1 MKAAP
6 TVKPQRAKP
15 PIGTPRKGQVVRAL
29 ARAEANMQRGS
40 AVVNKA
46 QGVSKRNVSRAASVA
61 GNLQLS
67 KPGSAEA
74 RKAKAAYDRLNG
86 KINKGEKT
94 RAAAASAGRRL
105 RALERAMTRGYGPL
119 IARAKVR
126 AGANKSLLESAPG
139 DRIKGR
145 RQEGTIA
152 RSRGRKARS
161 AAAKKPA
168 GWMQSPEARK
178 DRVQQTADRKGYAKK
193 LRALPKEARRAIQVE
208 RLVRRQKGIVVAGS
222 TASQL
227 TNIAEGRIRLIGNVG
242 KRKDKLTPGEI
253 GAMARTMSESARRL
267 KVGMATGRRGRMRY
281 NPNALQIATGT
292 AARKIRGA
300 RVGGVARRVKPRAA
314 KPQTFNDALKKAN
327 PAAYEKLQKW
337 EAKVAKAQQRKA
349 ARLAS
354 RNGASAP
361 AGDADARGRR
371 SARLS
376 GVSGRIAGRARRIY
390 AQQGERVGAGTLPNR
405 GLFAAPMGRRSTG
418 TNAATSGLQPGR
430 KVRGARLSGTI
441 AKPRGMKPGAIKA
454 KTKKTSQKALTPER
468 IKSANANLKTR
479 LTKVLDELRKV
490 ENAKN
495 RDNSPMTSGS
505 NFSPRYQKLIARGAK
520 ADRQLES
527 LRKAAKKLKQIELS
541 YTPEKYGFAR
551 GTTQRKALAA
561 EIRKARGQ
569 LARLQREEVVA
580 KKAYE
585 ESPVVKFGLWGEIG
599 QNRRQSRKAKERG
612 SARQTSLVDRYVGTS
627 ISIRKQ
633 LSAIQELRNKAR
645 QQTRETN
652 KRQGSRRK
660 P

>member
-1 MKAAP
+1 MP
-6 TVKPQRAKP
+6 
-15 PIGTPRKGQVVRAL
+15 
-29 ARAEANMQRGS
+29 RGS
-40 AVVNKA
+40 RRTSYVRDTRGRFASTPGGGAPNRPPTKKA
-46 QGVSKRNVSRAASVA
+46 SRGTNRLTRDNSGRIAGVGKNGATARGGRLRTGA
-61 GNLQLS
+61 GNLR
-67 KPGSAEA
+67 A
-74 RKAKAAYDRLNG
+74 RQIDRL
-86 KINKGEKT
+86 K
-94 RAAAASAGRRL
+94 RA
-105 RALERAMTRGYGPL
+105 PL
-119 IARAKVR
+119 Q
-126 AGANKSLLESAPG
+126 GAV
-139 DRIKGR
+139 
-145 RQEGTIA
+145 
-152 RSRGRKARS
+152 SRGGKARS

-178 DRVQQTADRKGYAKK
+178 DRVQQAADRKGYAKK
-193 LRALPKEARRAIQVE
+193 LRALPKNARRAIQVE
-208 RLVRRQKGIVVAGS
+208 RLARRQKGIVVAGI

-242 KRKDKLTPGEI
+242 KRKGKLTPGQI

-267 KVGMATGRRGRMRY
+267 RVGMATGRRGRMRY

-300 RVGGVARRVKPRAA
+300 RVGGAGAIKGRPTGKAIAAASPGGRARMSKKQEGRMIATAERQMSATRAKDQEANRLYDALVKTGKIKPPKAASRIAKLTRAAQGDPNTERAKAAQRLLAKRAA
-314 KPQTFNDALKKAN
+314 KP
-327 PAAYEKLQKW
+327 AAPKR
-337 EAKVAKAQQRKA
+337 VT
-349 ARLAS
+349 
-354 RNGASAP
+354 
-361 AGDADARGRR
+361 
-371 SARLS
+371 
-376 GVSGRIAGRARRIY
+376 AGR
-390 AQQGERVGAGTLPNR
+390 VAGT
-405 GLFAAPMGRRSTG
+405 
-418 TNAATSGLQPGR
+418 
-430 KVRGARLSGTI
+430 V

-527 LRKAAKKLKQIELS
+527 LRRAAKKLKQIELG

-551 GTTQRKALAA
+551 GTAQRKALAA

-585 ESPVVKFGLWGEIG
+585 ESPVAKFGLWGEIG